1 MYLCDPC
8 NKRLIWTTAGNQW
21 N

>member
-8 NKRLIWTTAGNQW
+8 NKR
-21 N
+21 